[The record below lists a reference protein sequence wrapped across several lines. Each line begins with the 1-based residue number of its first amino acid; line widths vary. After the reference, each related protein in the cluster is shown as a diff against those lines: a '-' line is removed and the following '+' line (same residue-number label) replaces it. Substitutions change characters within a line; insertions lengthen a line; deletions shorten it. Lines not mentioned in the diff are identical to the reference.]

1 MTLKIEYINIMDLVG
16 YGRNARTHSEDQIQ
30 QLIDSINEYGFT
42 NPVLIDENNI
52 LIAGHG
58 RTEAAKQ
65 IGMQEI
71 PVIRLKDLS
80 ENQKKALR
88 ISDNQL
94 ALNAGWDFQLLAAE
108 ISDLQSVDFDIDLL
122 GFDEDFLEDI
132 LAGDTDKLE
141 DDKDE
146 EDDEPQV
153 KIIRMK
159 FGSNEVEI
167 SAEELGRLETKLIQ
181 YVDANEFTSGFA
193 TWLMNGGEDLK
204 E

>member
-122 GFDEDFLEDI
+122 GFDDEFLEDI

-141 DDKDE
+141 DDQDE
-146 EDDEPQV
+146 EGDSPQV